1 MAVLRRYPSN
11 PLTPH
16 GAYYFLRGTR
26 PTMVYRS
33 YDDSIVF
40 YLMGGMAIPDMVN
53 SPESVRLKDM
63 SGLIPP
69 WSAIEQK
76 GATQDGS
83 TFVDAL
89 YDPIDG
95 DMTVEVVGK
104 TPQRAAKVLRDWIAS
119 WDAKKPGELSFFDQ
133 YAGRWWTA
141 VRWTRNPVDKLLG
154 KKFTRQTFSWPF
166 KAYDGFW
173 RSYDHTDSFTFT
185 YEDFVEEF
193 GTDNASNLGP
203 QWPLHYG
210 GTGSGFLRIVDGEA
224 SWKDDADSIF
234 FTGTR
239 RVVNGPFLGY
249 NTPTNAQSVYTLI
262 GTTPEF
268 TAGSGAANDIWLR
281 MGRNP
286 DNSWNGNGVRG
297 RIGWGYTQISVFN
310 NFVETELERNF
321 QLWPPIR
328 GERFVFDVED
338 GSRRFTLR
346 RRNKLGQFTVIS
358 TEDTEALSMMDVNH
372 RGVGF
377 GMQAGAAVLTQATP
391 AEIGGVY
398 SEGATGAIFELDAF
412 KIEYPDSLGPLWP
425 QHYTG
430 SGTPSDAYCRSRGG
444 EAVWIDNSG
453 TKTQSVVAG
462 PVKEDGVTVET
473 TTDNHVIVM
482 EFGSFQEWSLP
493 KGAANDMWG
502 RMGHNPDG
510 TWNGY
515 GIRGRV
521 ENNLVRLSYF
531 NDFDETEMT
540 VKPFTIPP
548 KPGEKWKLVIGY
560 TDEPRLFK
568 IFRGSQ
574 KILEHKEVGTGSSIG
589 AAFRGLGFG
598 MQAGAA
604 LITQSTPARIRR
616 VTGGDHSEVAQ
627 KGKLLRV
634 NMGDQVMWDRYTL
647 YGPGDFK
654 IAAGPGMEDM
664 VFYGRLLAG
673 QVVQLRSDPRKRSV
687 VDLTSVPAS
696 PQEAAGYEEA
706 YADYLSFAGGNN
718 TPPLE
723 AMTLSRLGVKAPQG
737 NMYSLLKGRFAAGVP
752 PMPTAA
758 PPQAYTVNVE
768 IVGGDADSRID
779 VAGTPLRRWPL

>member
-1 MAVLRRYPSN
+1 MILRRYPSN
-11 PLTPH
+11 PITPH
-16 GAYYFLRGTR
+16 GSYYFLRGKK
-26 PTMVYRS
+26 PTMAYRS
-33 YDDSIVF
+33 YDDSMVF
-40 YLMGGMAIPDMVN
+40 YLMGGMAIPDMAEA
-53 SPESVRLKDM
+53 PESVRLKDL

-69 WSAIEQK
+69 WSSIEQK

-104 TPQRAAKVLRDWIAS
+104 TPERAAKVLRDWIAA

-166 KAYDGFW
+166 KAHDGFW
-173 RSYDHTDSFTFT
+173 RSYDNTDSFGFT

-193 GTDNASNLGP
+193 GTDNPTDLGAN
-203 QWPLHYG
+203 WPLRYS
-210 GTGSGFLRIVDGEA
+210 GTGSGFLRIVGGEA
-224 SWKDDADSIF
+224 AWKDDEDSIF

-249 NTPTNAQSVYTLI
+249 NTTTDEQAVTQLI
-262 GTTPEF
+262 GSTPEY
-268 TAGSGAANDIWLR
+268 TTGAGAANDIWLR

-297 RIGWGYTQISVFN
+297 RIGWGYTQVSVFV
-310 NFVETELERNF
+310 NFVETQIEQNF
-321 QLWPPIR
+321 ELWPPIR
-328 GERFVFDVED
+328 GERFTFSVAA
-338 GSRRFTLR
+338 GSRRFNLTR
-346 RRNKLGQFTVIS
+346 TNRLGTFTVIS
-358 TEDTEALSMMDVNH
+358 ALDASGLSAMDASH

-391 AEIGGVY
+391 AEIGNVAVNGI
-398 SEGATGAIFELDAF
+398 TLDTF
-412 KIEYPDSLGPLWP
+412 MTDYPTNLGPLWP

-430 SGTPSDAYCRSRGG
+430 SGTPSDAFCRVSEG
-444 EAVWIDNSG
+444 EAEWIDNSG

-462 PVKEDGVTVET
+462 PVKEGGVTFESL
-473 TTDNHVIVM
+473 TDNQVVVM

-493 KGAANDMWG
+493 RGAANDLWG

-515 GIRGRV
+515 GIRARM
-521 ENNLVRLSYF
+521 ENNVARLSYF
-531 NDFDETEMT
+531 TNFVETEMASKS
-540 VKPFTIPP
+540 VQVPP
-548 KPGEKWKLVIGY
+548 KPGEKWKLAIGY
-560 TDEPRLFK
+560 KGEPRMFK
-568 IFRGSQ
+568 FFRGNQ
-574 KILEHKEVGTGSSIG
+574 KILEHKEVGTGSSLG

-598 MQAGAA
+598 MQAGGA
-604 LITQSTPARIRR
+604 LITQSTPSRIRR
-616 VTGGDHSEVAQ
+616 VTGGDHADVPQ
-627 KGKLLRV
+627 TGKLIRI
-634 NMGDQVMWDRYTL
+634 NMGDQTMWDRFTL
-647 YGPGDFK
+647 FGPGTFN
-654 IAAGPGMEDM
+654 IAAGPELEDM
-664 VFYGRLLAG
+664 VSYGPLLPG

-696 PQEAAGYEEA
+696 PQELTEYQKSWN
-706 YADYLSFAGGNN
+706 DFLSFAGGNN
-718 TPPLE
+718 SSPLIE
-723 AMTLSRLGVKAPQG
+723 EMKSRFGIRPPQG
-737 NMYSLLKGRFAAGVP
+737 NMYSLLKGRFKSGVP

-758 PPQAYTVNVE
+758 PPRTYSVNVS
-768 IVGGDADSRID
+768 ISGGDADSMI
-779 VAGTPLRRWPL
+779 VAAGTPLRRWPL